1 MMGKVSTDESRNEIS
16 SSPGPPS
23 VVAKATIFTFHAF
36 NQENKYPPT
45 HLKCCSSRA
54 KASGGSTPLLRSQP
68 YLRLT
73 PYHPLLRALC
83 ASVLNF
89 FPSSLRPLC
98 LCVKSFSFFALCP
111 SVLIPSFS
119 IRLTL
124 HPSEHRPYRLFYHVV
139 HPMQF
144 ICRNHVRR
152 QHIHHIS
159 QRTQQHAVLQKKSI
173 QFRPHRRKI
182 ARIVSTQFNRAH
194 RSNLPRLANHC
205 KIAKLRQSLRIDLR
219 DRRNLIKHRFILKN
233 LQ

>member
-73 PYHPLLRALC
+73 PYHPLLR
-83 ASVLNF
+83 
-89 FPSSLRPLC
+89 
-98 LCVKSFSFFALCP
+98 ALCP